1 MFKDPANSREKP
13 LPRWRPTERRE
24 TAGRTFQS
32 EGPAQSFNTSPKSIG
47 VRTSTAFTPNP
58 ICQGLFSSCAC
69 APTVKAAA
77 KANKVTLIFFILK
90 NEFNYYLKFAANIVN
105 IFIPTAILTLF
116 FLLTILLLFY
126 TTFCKGGIATPFFL
140 SISLIINALLYY
152 NHFTKAKS

>member
-24 TAGRTFQS
+24 TAGRIFQS

-116 FLLTILLLFY
+116 FFINNIIIALHSLLQRGCCYPL
-126 TTFCKGGIATPFFL
+126 FL
-140 SISLIINALLYY
+140 SILLIINTLLHY